1 VIVGMMRI
9 KNEARWIR
17 AVLESAL
24 KVCERIYV
32 LDDHSTDGTFE
43 LCQQAGDRV
52 RVFSSTFHGIDES
65 RDKNWLLEVIR
76 LGTNAE
82 WVLAIDGDEL
92 LMDHAE
98 LIATAESG
106 RADCYALRVL
116 YLWDRKDQV
125 RTDGV
130 YGRFWRPSLFRL
142 GTAQGS
148 FRTTPYG
155 GNFHCGNVPRKLFAP
170 SRRSEVRL
178 LHFGYM
184 NAVDRRHK
192 FNWYN
197 EHDPNN
203 AAEDQYVHM
212 IQGDKG
218 GPAAHSKLKHAGPL
232 ELAPLE
238 KPSVV
243 GRPSLAKSDL
253 PTTNDQGRTTPMG
266 VA

>member
-1 VIVGMMRI
+1 VKIVGMMRI

-24 KVCERIYV
+24 NVCERVYV
-32 LDDHSTDGTFE
+32 LDDHSTDGTFDI
-43 LCQQAGDRV
+43 CQQFQDRV
-52 RVFSSTFHGIDES
+52 LIYSSAFHSLDEA
-65 RDKNWLLEVIR
+65 RDKNWMLEVIR

-92 LMDHAE
+92 LMDHDA
-98 LIATAESG
+98 LIATADSG

-142 GTAQGS
+142 GAQGS
-148 FRTTPYG
+148 FRTTRNG
-155 GNFHCGNVPRKLFAP
+155 GNFHCGNVPGELLQK
-170 SRRSEVRL
+170 SSRSEVRL

-184 NAVDRRHK
+184 NALDRRRK
-192 FNWYN
+192 FDWYN
-197 EHDPNN
+197 QQDPNN
-203 AAEDQYVHM
+203 VTEDQYQHM

-218 GPAAHSKLKHAGPL
+218 GPPAHVQLKHAGPL
-232 ELAPLE
+232 ELAALAVCHSE
-238 KPSVV
+238 QREESAVV
-243 GRPSLAKSDL
+243 VRAES
-253 PTTNDQGRTTPMG
+253 
-266 VA
+266 

>member
-1 VIVGMMRI
+1 MEGAVRASNIVGMMRI

-24 KVCERIYV
+24 QVCERVYV
-32 LDDHSTDGTFE
+32 LDDHSTDGTFDR
-43 LCQQAGDRV
+43 CQQFGDRV
-52 RVFSSTFHGIDES
+52 RVFSSSFHGIDES

-92 LMDHAE
+92 LADHAQ

-116 YLWDRKDQV
+116 YLWDRTDQV

-142 GTAQGS
+142 GVKGS
-148 FRTTPYG
+148 FQTTRHG
-155 GNFHCGNVPRKLFAP
+155 GNFHCGNVPSGLLKNC
-170 SRRSEVRL
+170 SRSDVRL

-184 NAVDRRHK
+184 HARDRRRK
-192 FNWYN
+192 FDWYN
-197 EHDPNN
+197 ENDPNN
-203 AAEDQYVHM
+203 TVEDQYVHM
-212 IQGDKG
+212 IQGDQS
-218 GPAAHSKLKHAGPL
+218 GPPAHVKLKHAGPL
-232 ELAPLE
+232 ELETL
-238 KPSVV
+238 
-243 GRPSLAKSDL
+243 SLAGK
-253 PTTNDQGRTTPMG
+253 MG

>member
-1 VIVGMMRI
+1 MAGEKIVGMMRI

-24 KVCERIYV
+24 RVCERVYV
-32 LDDHSTDGTFE
+32 LDDHSSDGTFDI
-43 LCQQAGDRV
+43 CQQFQDRV
-52 RVFSSTFHGIDES
+52 LIYSSAFHNLDEA
-65 RDKNWLLEVIR
+65 RDKNWMLEVIR

-92 LMDHAE
+92 LMDHDE

-142 GTAQGS
+142 GTGESRAQGS
-148 FRTTPYG
+148 FCTTRNG
-155 GNFHCGNVPRKLFAP
+155 GNFHCGNVPSELLHN
-170 SRRSEVRL
+170 SGRSEVRL

-184 NAVDRRHK
+184 SALDRRRK
-192 FNWYN
+192 FDWYN
-197 EHDPNN
+197 QNDPNN
-203 AAEDQYVHM
+203 VIEDQYVHM
-212 IQGDKG
+212 IQGDNG
-218 GPAAHSKLKHAGPL
+218 GPPAHLQLKHAGPL
-232 ELAPLE
+232 ELAALRACHSE
-238 KPSVV
+238 QHEESAV
-243 GRPSLAKSDL
+243 AKS
-253 PTTNDQGRTTPMG
+253 
-266 VA
+266 

>member
-1 VIVGMMRI
+1 MMRI

-24 KVCERIYV
+24 KVCERVYV

-43 LCQQAGDRV
+43 RCQQVGDRV
-52 RVFSSTFHGIDES
+52 RMFSSAFHNLDES
-65 RDKNWLLEVIR
+65 RDKNWMLEVIR

-92 LMDHAE
+92 LVDHDE

-142 GTAQGS
+142 GTGESRAKGS
-148 FRTTPYG
+148 FRTTRNG
-155 GNFHCGNVPRKLFAP
+155 GNFHCGNVPSDLLGT
-170 SRRSEVRL
+170 SQRSEVRL

-184 NAVDRRHK
+184 HARDRRRK
-192 FNWYN
+192 FDWYN
-197 EHDPNN
+197 ENDSDN
-203 AAEDQYVHM
+203 AIEDRYRHM
-212 IQGDKG
+212 IQGDEG
-218 GPAAHSKLKHAGPL
+218 GPAADLQLKHAGPL
-232 ELAPLE
+232 ELAALE
-238 KPSVV
+238 LRSPST
-243 GRPSLAKSDL
+243 RSL
-253 PTTNDQGRTTPMG
+253 
-266 VA
+266 